1 MLLTKAARVNGKGKV
16 YMKKKIFS
24 VFSIIIEVICI
35 GLGCKL
41 LYSFA
46 IIRDEYNI
54 GIISDEYNIS
64 DSILYCNEI
73 ILALL
78 VILLCITVV
87 QLVMSFKK

>member
-78 VILLCITVV
+78 VNLLCKTVV
-87 QLVMSFKK
+87 QRGVLFKK